1 MRLFYLTLCFVFIVN
16 ITNAQSKTYTDKEFA
31 RNPVWISMIKDT
43 TANYFVAERAF
54 KIYFEHHD
62 KPGGENDEIGEHA
75 KSEKYP
81 SKKEKQKL
89 QQENNMRLEIKK
101 YERWHDRMFP
111 YVKADGSILT
121 PSERL
126 QIWKDNKATK

>member
-1 MRLFYLTLCFVFIVN
+1 MKLFYLTLCLVFITN
-16 ITNAQSKTYTDKEFA
+16 ITNAQSKTFTDKEFA
-31 RNPVWISMIKDT
+31 RNPVWINMIKDT

-54 KIYFEHHD
+54 KIYFENHD
-62 KPGGENDEIGEHA
+62 KPGGENDEIGERA

-81 SKKEKQKL
+81 SKKEKRKL

-121 PSERL
+121 PSQRL